1 VSSNDFDGPDRPAG
15 GRGANDYSGGA
26 RGAAGSGAQG
36 GSGAQRAGRHSAGR
50 NGNGGGYPR
59 GDGRGDGKGAEKYPE
74 PEGWGEDGFWR
85 DSGIDS
91 DYETGLNRPIRTD
104 SNGPRGGG
112 GYSYWDGQGW
122 QNSPGS
128 GSVPTGKNSGSDIVS
143 QRGAGADEGGPWGDR
158 GAGPGAAGGFGAAGG
173 YGPPGGGPG
182 YQGGDPTAVYGNG
195 PRVGGY
201 GPGGPGRGGPG
212 RGGRGRGPGG
222 PGGPGRGRPGGRG
235 KKGKIKGSWWRH
247 WTWKKAIAALGSGAA
262 LFILLLVIAYYYEY
276 NSTQIPTQELVADT
290 YQNSTVYYSD
300 GKTPIGTFAIL
311 DRQILTWNQIP
322 SDVDNAVMAAED
334 RSFMTEGGVSPTGI
348 LRAAWDDLTSSGG
361 NLAGGSTITQEFVR
375 QYYQGIGT
383 QQTLSRKIR
392 EAFVA
397 MKISKEKSKQ
407 WILTNYLNTIYLGDN
422 AYGVGAAAQTYFGV
436 PASKLTVAQAAVIAA
451 IIQQPTNFPQLQFR
465 SELIGRWHYVL
476 DGMVAM
482 GKLTQAQANSEKFPK
497 LLTDTETQQQ
507 GTASS
512 SDPWAPYIMNVVA
525 NELEGVDHLT
535 LNQLETGGYK
545 IVTTISRPMEVKLYD
560 AVNENVSLIHQEGFT
575 LPSYAMIGAE
585 LQNPGN
591 GAIVAM
597 YPGRGQNMSQ
607 KECQVYDCD
616 LNTAVY
622 AREQVGSSFKPFV
635 LSTAVSEGM
644 NVKTSILN
652 ASPQLW
658 VPPDS
663 EPLTLSATSAAAAV
677 PEAYPVHNDDYE
689 TIAGSGPGGATS
701 VQNALAQSSNTAF
714 TDLAHRAGTANIIQ
728 MAGNMGVN
736 LDPYSAG
743 GSGLPS
749 YLHEVGMALGIAPMT
764 VNEQD
769 TMLATIDDNGTYH
782 SAHIVG
788 WYQAAGGPVQHGIVT
803 TRVVLTPELDSQVQ
817 YAMEATT
824 VDGTGTAAAMA
835 DGRPIIGKTGTTT
848 NSKSAFFIGAVP
860 QYALTVGIFT
870 QSQNSNSPESLT
882 ALGGGGFGG
891 TWPAA
896 IWHTFA
902 ESAFAQLPIE
912 QFQTPVFTGS
922 KWVQVAQQPKKKPA
936 KPKKQNKGG
945 NGCTHFPAFNCP
957 TQPPGHGHG
966 GGGGGPTQTPTPT
979 FTPPTST
986 PTTSTPTPTPT
997 ITTPTPTPTITTPTP
1012 GAAAAATTTVGDA
1025 QAGLALG
1032 GILTVLPGSL
1042 MWARVSRRRRR
1053 RRPGT
1058 TR

>member
-1 VSSNDFDGPDRPAG
+1 MK
-15 GRGANDYSGGA
+15 GR
-26 RGAAGSGAQG
+26 
-36 GSGAQRAGRHSAGR
+36 
-50 NGNGGGYPR
+50 
-59 GDGRGDGKGAEKYPE
+59 
-74 PEGWGEDGFWR
+74 
-85 DSGIDS
+85 
-91 DYETGLNRPIRTD
+91 
-104 SNGPRGGG
+104 
-112 GYSYWDGQGW
+112 
-122 QNSPGS
+122 
-128 GSVPTGKNSGSDIVS
+128 
-143 QRGAGADEGGPWGDR
+143 
-158 GAGPGAAGGFGAAGG
+158 
-173 YGPPGGGPG
+173 
-182 YQGGDPTAVYGNG
+182 
-195 PRVGGY
+195 
-201 GPGGPGRGGPG
+201 
-212 RGGRGRGPGG
+212 
-222 PGGPGRGRPGGRG
+222 
-235 KKGKIKGSWWRH
+235 WWRH
-247 WTWKKAIAALGSGAA
+247 WTWKKALAVLGSGAA
-262 LFILLLVIAYYYEY
+262 LFILLLVVAYEYEY

-300 GKTPIGTFAIL
+300 GKTPIGTFAIV
-311 DRQILTWNQIP
+311 DRQILSWNQIP
-322 SDVDNAVMAAED
+322 KDLDDAVMAAED
-334 RSFMTEGGVSPTGI
+334 RSFLTEGGISPEGI

-361 NLAGGSTITQEFVR
+361 NLAGGSTITQQFVR
-375 QYYQGIGT
+375 QYYAGIGT
-383 QQTLSRKIR
+383 QQTLSRKIK
-392 EAFVA
+392 EVFVSE
-397 MKISKEKSKQ
+397 KISKEKSKE

-451 IIQQPTNFPQLQFR
+451 IIQQPTNYPQPEFR
-465 SELIGRWHYVL
+465 SQLIARWHYVL
-476 DGMVAM
+476 NGMVSM
-482 GKLTQAQANSEKFPK
+482 GNLTQAQANSQKFPK

-545 IVTTISRPMEVKLYD
+545 IVTTISRPMEVELYD
-560 AVNENVSLIHQEGFT
+560 AVNENVKLIHEEGFT

-585 LQNPGN
+585 LQNPSD

-597 YPGRGQNMSQ
+597 YPGRGQNMSAAQ
-607 KECQVYDCD
+607 CKIYDCD

-635 LSTAVSEGM
+635 LSTAVNEGM

-663 EPLTLSATSAAAAV
+663 DPLMLSATSAAAAV
-677 PEAYPVHNDDYE
+677 PEAYPVHNDGYE

-714 TDLAHRAGTANIIQ
+714 TDLAHRAGTKNIVQ
-728 MAGNMGVN
+728 MAGDMGVN
-736 LDPYSAG
+736 LDPYSEG

-749 YLHEVGMALGIAPMT
+749 YIGEVGMALGIAPMT

-782 SAHIVG
+782 SAHIID
-788 WYQAAGGPVQHGIVT
+788 WYQAPGGPVQHGIVT
-803 TRVVLTPELDSQVQ
+803 TRVVLSAALDSQVQ

-824 VDGTGTAAAMA
+824 VDGTGTAAEMT
-835 DGRPIIGKTGTTT
+835 DGRPEIGKTGTTT
-848 NSKSAFFIGAVP
+848 NSKSAFFIGAIP
-860 QYALTVGIFT
+860 QWALSIGIFT
-870 QSQNSNSPESLT
+870 QSQDNTSPESLT

-912 QFQTPVFTGS
+912 QFQAPVFTGA
-922 KWVQVAQQPKKKPA
+922 KWVQVAQQPKK
-936 KPKKQNKGG
+936 PKQKQHKRPG
-945 NGCTHFPAFNCP
+945 NQCSHDPFGCP

-966 GGGGGPTQTPTPT
+966 HGPGGGGGPTQTASPT

-986 PTTSTPTPTPT
+986 PTHSVGPT
-997 ITTPTPTPTITTPTP
+997 ITPTSSSPTNTQSPGPSFTPTP
-1012 GAAAAATTTVGDA
+1012 GAAAAATTANAA

-1042 MWARVSRRRRR
+1042 VWARVSRRRRR
-1053 RRPGT
+1053 RRPDINK
-1058 TR
+1058 